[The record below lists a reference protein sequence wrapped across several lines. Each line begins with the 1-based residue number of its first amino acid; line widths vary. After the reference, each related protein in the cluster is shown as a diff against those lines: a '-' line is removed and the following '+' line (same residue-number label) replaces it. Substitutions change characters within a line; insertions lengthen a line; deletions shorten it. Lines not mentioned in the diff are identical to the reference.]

1 MIETFFSVLY
11 SILTFAFDIVIR
23 GLIWG
28 LSWVV
33 LVVIG
38 IAAYCLII
46 KPITSGLDMVH
57 PKYEHLK
64 SLNRFL
70 SNVDGWYKV
79 GLISLAIITFPLFV
93 MSPDTVMSEIGKQI
107 KANRNHAV
115 TDSTEL
121 RSYKLLS
128 LSNPK
133 HVYASIEDTKS
144 GNTYREYVS
153 TYCNGKNRLGDVY
166 NIEVTIY
173 HMSDDPETRYIK
185 FHNLERVFCS

>member
-11 SILTFAFDIVIR
+11 SVLTFAFDVVIR
-23 GLIWG
+23 GSIWG
-28 LSWVV
+28 LSWVA
-33 LVVIG
+33 LVIIG
-38 IAAYCLII
+38 VAAYCLII
-46 KPITSGLDMVH
+46 KPITCGLDMVH
-57 PKYEHLK
+57 PRYEHLK
-64 SLNRFL
+64 SLNRLL

-79 GLISLAIITFPLFV
+79 GLISMAIITFPLFV
-93 MSPDTVMSEIGKQI
+93 MSPGTVMSELNKQI
-107 KANRNHAV
+107 NSNRNHAV